1 MGGKNAALIK
11 APGGRSFQLKGD
23 GQRHLD
29 LDGLAAL
36 LARLKPGLAHDA
48 EGLLVAPGPDA
59 ANDRRLGHMAV
70 FIDDE
75 LNSAFLLFRRGIV
88 ALPFADVGR

>member
-11 APGGRSFQLKGD
+11 APGGRSSKLEGD

-36 LARLKPGLAHDA
+36 LARLNPGLAHDP

-59 ANDRRLGHMAV
+59 TNHRRLDHMVV

-75 LNSAFLLFRRGIV
+75 LTSKKS
-88 ALPFADVGR
+88 P